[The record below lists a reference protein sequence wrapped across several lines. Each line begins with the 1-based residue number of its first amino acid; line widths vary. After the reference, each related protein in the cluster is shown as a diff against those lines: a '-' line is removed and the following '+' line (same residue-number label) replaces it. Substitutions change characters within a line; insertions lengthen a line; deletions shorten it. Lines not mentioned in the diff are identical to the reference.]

1 MSASTLCFSL
11 PPARNFP
18 FFLSSHCSRKSL
30 SAFVCAACANPT
42 LQKASLCL
50 CAMLSAPWC
59 TRNCAQ
65 TRWSTPIMRVSR
77 CYRIGIL
84 FLRGHFCLI
93 LLYYFPSSCNRLSML
108 ATCERCYVA
117 HPDHWLSLHAA
128 RMRRDVAIASLLPT
142 RDLSGY
148 DNFSLYISFPSTPTK
163 LFPSHSWTSLL
174 NDPSRAHLP
183 CLSLAV
189 RVCVRRA

>member
-1 MSASTLCFSL
+1 MCQSNFAESVSVPVRHAVRAVVYEKLRTDTLV
-11 PPARNFP
+11 
-18 FFLSSHCSRKSL
+18 H
-30 SAFVCAACANPT
+30 T
-42 LQKASLCL
+42 
-50 CAMLSAPWC
+50 
-59 TRNCAQ
+59 
-65 TRWSTPIMRVSR
+65 IMRVSR
-77 CYRIGIL
+77 CYRIPSGIL